1 MPKIIKKRIS
11 KHEGSDEAL
20 QDTVNDIRY
29 RLKERQRALV
39 IGLAAFLVVLIAA
52 GGFYIYN
59 KSQRDKAAELQ
70 REAYQLFYNENA
82 TQPSASGDNYR
93 KALDLFTKSFDI
105 RKRADV
111 LLYIAYCKY
120 ELGNYD
126 DAIKTLKELNDR
138 FPDPRITPLGYLKMA
153 EAYLKKG
160 DNTDALATLKDLAS
174 IKDGIFQDMAL
185 MESGKI
191 LESQGKKE
199 EAKAVFKDLVTK
211 FPNSPLAAEAKAK
224 VGE

>member
-11 KHEGSDEAL
+11 KHEGSDEGL
-20 QDTVNDIRY
+20 QDTVNDIRD

-82 TQPSASGDNYR
+82 TQPSVSGDNYR

-126 DAIKTLKELNDR
+126 DAIKTLKELNNK
-138 FPDPRITPLGYLKMA
+138 FPDPRITPLAYLKMA

-160 DNTDALATLKDLAS
+160 DSTDALATLKDLAS

-185 MESGKI
+185 MESGRV

>member
-11 KHEGSDEAL
+11 KHEGPDEGF
-20 QDTVNDIRY
+20 QDTVDDIRS
-29 RLKERQRALV
+29 RLKERQRVLV
-39 IGLAAFLVVLIAA
+39 MGLAAFLVVLIAA
-52 GGFYIYN
+52 GGFFVYN

-70 REAYQLFYNENA
+70 REAYQLFYNENPA
-82 TQPSASGDNYR
+82 QPSAGGDNYK
-93 KALDLFTKSFDI
+93 KALDLYTKSYDI
-105 RKRADV
+105 RKKADV

-126 DAIKTLKELNDR
+126 DAIKTLKELNDK
-138 FPDPRITPLGYLKMA
+138 FPDPKIRPLAYFKLA
-153 EAYLKKG
+153 EAFLKKG
-160 DNTDALATLKDLAS
+160 DSTGALATLKDLAS
-174 IKDGIFQDMAL
+174 IKDGLFQDMAL
-185 MESGKI
+185 MESGKV

-199 EAKAVFKDLVTK
+199 ESKAMYKELISK